1 MRAPSIGTDR
11 FELRLATESD
21 VPQLL
26 AYRREN
32 ADYLAPFE
40 PTRASDH
47 FTEAFWLRQVEI
59 DRQQFEAGQAVKLY
73 IFGPGAEAPVLGLV
87 SFSNIIR
94 GAFQSCFLGYALAE
108 RQQGKGL
115 MTEAL
120 RLGIAYMFEEMHL
133 HRISANYLPH
143 NIRSAELLRR
153 LGFTIEGTAKD
164 YLRIEG
170 RWQHH
175 TLTSLLNPAWA
186 PEAESP
192 TSRTRRPASRG

>member
-21 VPQLL
+21 VPQIL
-26 AYRREN
+26 AYRLEN

-40 PTRASDH
+40 PTRAADH
-47 FTEAFWLRQVEI
+47 FTAAFWLRQVEI
-59 DRQQFEAGQAVKLY
+59 DRQQFEAGLGVKL
-73 IFGPGAEAPVLGLV
+73 FMFERGPEPSVLGLV

-120 RLGIAYMFEEMHL
+120 RLGIAYMFDEMHL

-143 NIRSAELLRR
+143 NTRSAELLRR
-153 LGFTIEGTAKD
+153 LGFTVEGTAKD

-170 RWQHH
+170 RWQDHV
-175 TLTSLLNPAWA
+175 LTSLLNPAW
-186 PEAESP
+186 SP
-192 TSRTRRPASRG
+192 QE